1 MKLRATYQGGQ
12 RYDIT
17 SGRHHVVTDQPV
29 PDGGEDAGMSP
40 VELFV
45 GSTAACVAYFVGR
58 FCARHD
64 IPREGLTVETEWAME
79 ERPHR
84 VGYIRLAVHLPHPVP
99 PELKERLLKTAQRCT
114 VHQSI
119 VTNPKIDISLHQ
131 AGRDEAAP

>member
-1 MKLRATYQGGQ
+1 MKLRATYRGGL

-29 PDGGEDAGMSP
+29 LDGGEDAGMSP

-45 GSTAACVAYFVGR
+45 GSIAACVAYFVGR
-58 FCARHD
+58 FCARHE
-64 IPREGLTVETEWAME
+64 IPREGLTVETEWATE
-79 ERPHR
+79 EGPHR
-84 VGYIRLAVHLPHPVP
+84 VGRIRLAVHLPHPVP

-119 VTNPKIDISLHQ
+119 VTGPQIDIALHQ
-131 AGRDEAAP
+131 ASQDKAIL

>member
-1 MKLRATYQGGQ
+1 MKLRATYQGGL
-12 RYDIT
+12 RYDVT
-17 SGRHHVVTDQPV
+17 SGRHHVATDQPV

-45 GSTAACVAYFVGR
+45 GSIAACVAYFVGR

-79 ERPHR
+79 EGPHR
-84 VGYIRLAVHLPHPVP
+84 VGRIGLVVHLPHPVP
-99 PELKERLLKTAQRCT
+99 TELKERLLKTAQRCT

-119 VTNPKIDISLHQ
+119 VTVPTITISLHQ
-131 AGRDEAAP
+131 TGRDEAAP